1 MTTDS
6 RLSSMPEGA
15 SAMRDGQGGV
25 RDSMESLP
33 ENGAIGPFDENQGNP
48 ENTQA
53 KLLPAENEEE
63 QA

>member
-1 MTTDS
+1 MENDEAKENVMTTDS

-33 ENGAIGPFDENQGNP
+33 ENGAIGPFDEN
-48 ENTQA
+48 
-53 KLLPAENEEE
+53 
-63 QA
+63 